1 MEAQLLGT
9 TVPDDP
15 QNDPVIDQIANAAL
29 TGALVVHVSA
39 AIISFLAAFF
49 LIRYK
54 LISAKRE
61 EVEVESGFANV
72 ATFMEPRKL
81 SQPTLPPI
89 FSSDHH
95 LEQVGPLRREQ
106 LPTHLLDNCHSLS
119 MWLAMAGFVLALA
132 GVLCVTWARFAL
144 GSSVFATACVVVCM
158 VSGIV
163 AFLWPESSA
172 HG

>member
-1 MEAQLLGT
+1 MEAQLLST
-9 TVPDDP
+9 TIPDDA

-54 LISAKRE
+54 LIVANRE
-61 EVEVESGFANV
+61 ELEVESGCNNV
-72 ATFMEPRKL
+72 ATSTESRKS
-81 SQPTLPPI
+81 SQPTLPPK
-89 FSSDHH
+89 FSSDHR
-95 LEQVGPLRREQ
+95 LEQVGRGQ

-144 GSSVFATACVVVCM
+144 GSSVFATACVIVCM

-163 AFLWPESSA
+163 AFFWPESSA